1 MEETLLGVP
10 FSAFQMCV
18 SKDMEQLYF
27 TYICVC
33 RDFDFVMTIS
43 YEFYLFLQESQMKN
57 VDFAS
62 EMGDKWVG

>member
-1 MEETLLGVP
+1 MEETLLGVH

-43 YEFYLFLQESQMKN
+43 YEFYSFL
-57 VDFAS
+57 
-62 EMGDKWVG
+62 